1 MSRLVRMLAL
11 LVPVALAAT
20 IAVAIPAQA
29 KTIDVRQGQSI
40 QAAIDS
46 ASPGDTMVV
55 HPGTYHE
62 NGNVNKN
69 DITLRGSGASAEGT
83 VLLPPKKPP
92 QGPMGEIGIGVFN
105 KVDFKTGKVVQASKG
120 VRVTGFLVKGFH
132 DF

>member
-1 MSRLVRMLAL
+1 MSRLVRVLAL

-46 ASPGDTMVV
+46 ASPGDTIVV

-62 NGNVNKN
+62 NVNVNKN
-69 DITLRGSGASAEGT
+69 DITLRGSGASPEGT
-83 VLLPPKKPP
+83 VLVPPKHPP
-92 QGPMGEIGIGVFN
+92 QGLGGIGIGVFN

-132 DF
+132 